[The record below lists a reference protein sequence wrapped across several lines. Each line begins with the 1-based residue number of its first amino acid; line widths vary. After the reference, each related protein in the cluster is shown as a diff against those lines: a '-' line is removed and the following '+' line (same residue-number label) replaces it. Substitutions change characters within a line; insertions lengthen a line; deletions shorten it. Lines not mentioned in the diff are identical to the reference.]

1 MTPIPGSVPESAE
14 SGLSRRN
21 ASGVAAASLVAAL
34 SNFVIMFIATRTL
47 PAAAGTEFLA
57 FWSLLTG
64 MFGVVSG
71 VQNETTRAV
80 GAVLG
85 GRNPGVRAL
94 APALITGVIV
104 AAIVLVLSPLIAH
117 RIVPLSASVTLPAL
131 VITTIVYAAYVTLV
145 GSFGGHGW
153 WTHYASLLCSE
164 VVLRMLLMGVVLVV
178 GAHLAGYVLACS
190 CATAILFVFLGLSH
204 RARQAFVSRSD
215 AGLGEMVRKN
225 LLAVLSTS
233 CTAVLITAYGAILK
247 GVAHNADPLLLG
259 GLILAVSL
267 TRAPIMIPLTAFTG
281 VAIKIF
287 LGHREAPL
295 RAVLKPTAVLLAL
308 GLVGGVAAWFVG
320 PWFVP
325 LFNPGYEIPGWV
337 FGFLTFSSAF
347 MAILTLLGTLVLALD
362 AHVIYALGWLVASVI
377 AVAILLSG
385 ISLALR
391 VVLSLWVGPVVGSIV
406 MLAWLSRNAHRGSS
420 HWESVQD

>member
-1 MTPIPGSVPESAE
+1 MTPIPESAPESVD
-14 SGLSRRN
+14 SGLSHRS

-85 GRNPGVRAL
+85 GRSPGVRAL
-94 APALITGVIV
+94 APAMITGVIV
-104 AAIVLVLSPLIAH
+104 AAIVLILSPLIAH
-117 RIVPLSASVTLPAL
+117 RIVPLSASITLPTL

-153 WTHYASLLCSE
+153 WTQYASLLCSE
-164 VVLRMLLMGVVLVV
+164 VVLRMLLMGTVLVM
-178 GAHLAGYVLACS
+178 GAYLGGYVLACS
-190 CATAILFVFLGLSH
+190 CATAILFVFLGLSR
-204 RARQAFVSRSD
+204 RARQAFASRAD

-233 CTAVLITAYGAILK
+233 CTAILITAYGAILK
-247 GVAHNADPLLLG
+247 GVAHNTDPLLLG

-295 RAVLKPTAVLLAL
+295 RAVLKPIAALLAL
-308 GLVGGVAAWFVG
+308 GLVGGAAAWLVG

-325 LFNPGYEIPGWV
+325 LFNPDYHIAGWV

-362 AHVIYALGWLVASVI
+362 AHVIYALGWLIASAVAI
-377 AVAILLSG
+377 AILLSG
-385 ISLALR
+385 ISLSLR
-391 VVLSLWVGPVVGSIV
+391 VVLSLGFGPIVGGTVMVVW
-406 MLAWLSRNAHRGSS
+406 LASYAHAVKVAPQAS
-420 HWESVQD
+420 